1 MAHVDPLST
10 FSWRSTGNPKY
21 PAGRMVT
28 LRTISGHRD
37 TGYTTCPGSQLY
49 GELPSIARA
58 VSQTGLPKLYFPAA
72 TGAPGEPVHF
82 TGHAHRSRC
91 RGR

>member
-1 MAHVDPLST
+1 VAHVDPLST

-28 LRTISGHRD
+28 LRTISGTGHRVHEL
-37 TGYTTCPGSQLY
+37 PGSQLY

-58 VSQTGLPKLYFPAA
+58 VSQTGLPKMYFPAA
-72 TGAPGEPVHF
+72 TGARASSS
-82 TGHAHRSRC
+82 TSRARSRSRC